1 MDFTFKMLFS
11 LKHKNL
17 INMEK
22 GYRIL
27 HNDMIYVLIIL
38 RISHHD
44 IFILIQK
51 SSQLVFM
58 STISLSFYSLELLFD
73 FLYTKCLLVN
83 QMRNYTKM
91 FSFMLVDLRVKED
104 VREQDFTLQAK

>member
-1 MDFTFKMLFS
+1 
-11 LKHKNL
+11 
-17 INMEK
+17 MEK
-22 GYRIL
+22 VYKIL

-44 IFILIQK
+44 IFFLIRK

-83 QMRNYTKM
+83 QTKNYTKM
-91 FSFMLVDLRVKED
+91 FSFMLVDSRVKED
-104 VREQDFTLQAK
+104 VTEQAFSLRAK